1 VVAAPAKP
9 KALANAIRVG
19 YASTAAANCAGALAT
34 MKDSLKPGLRATL
47 TMRVAPEMLVPR
59 LAGFFANFGD
69 MPEVL
74 ATMAMVGFIEAACLK
89 CISGHLDPG
98 EHSVG
103 VHVDVSHV
111 AATPAGMEVRA
122 EVELVAVEGR
132 RLTFAVKVFD
142 ERELIGEGRHQR
154 AVINVARFLERV
166 QAKAKGARRAT
177 R

>member
-1 VVAAPAKP
+1 
-9 KALANAIRVG
+9 
-19 YASTAAANCAGALAT
+19 

-59 LAGFFANFGD
+59 LAGLFPNFGD

-74 ATMAMVGFIEAACLK
+74 ATMAMVGFVESACLK
-89 CISGHLDPG
+89 CVSGHLDAS

-103 VHVDVSHV
+103 IHVDVSHV
-111 AATPAGMEVRA
+111 AATPVGMQVRA

-142 ERELIGEGRHQR
+142 EGGLVGEGRHQR
-154 AVINVARFLERV
+154 AVIAVARFRERV
-166 QAKAKGARRAT
+166 QAKADGARPAAS
-177 R
+177 

>member
-1 VVAAPAKP
+1 
-9 KALANAIRVG
+9 
-19 YASTAAANCAGALAT
+19 

-59 LAGFFANFGD
+59 LAGLFPNFGD

-74 ATMAMVGFIEAACLK
+74 ATMAMVGFVESACLK
-89 CISGHLDPG
+89 CVSGHLDAS

-103 VHVDVSHV
+103 IHVDVSHV
-111 AATPAGMEVRA
+111 AATPVGMEARA

-142 ERELIGEGRHQR
+142 EGGLVGEGRHQR
-154 AVINVARFLERV
+154 AVIAVARFRERV
-166 QAKAKGARRAT
+166 QAKADGARPAAS
-177 R
+177 

>member
-1 VVAAPAKP
+1 
-9 KALANAIRVG
+9 
-19 YASTAAANCAGALAT
+19 

-47 TMRVAPEMLVPR
+47 TMRVAPQMLVPR
-59 LAGFFANFGD
+59 LAGFFPNFGD

-74 ATMAMVGFIEAACLK
+74 ATMAMVGFVESACLK
-89 CISGHLDPG
+89 CVSGHLDAS

-111 AATPAGMEVRA
+111 AATPVGMQVRA

-142 ERELIGEGRHQR
+142 EGGLVGEGRHQR
-154 AVINVARFLERV
+154 AVIAVARFRERV
-166 QAKAKGARRAT
+166 QAKADGARPAAS
-177 R
+177 

>member
-1 VVAAPAKP
+1 
-9 KALANAIRVG
+9 
-19 YASTAAANCAGALAT
+19 

-47 TMRVAPEMLVPR
+47 TMRVTPEMLVPR
-59 LAGFFANFGD
+59 LAGLFPNFGD

-74 ATMAMVGFIEAACLK
+74 ATMAMVGFVESACLK
-89 CISGHLDPG
+89 CVSGHLDAS

-111 AATPAGMEVRA
+111 AATPVGMQVRA

-142 ERELIGEGRHQR
+142 EGGLVGEGRHQR
-154 AVINVARFLERV
+154 AVIAVARFRERV
-166 QAKAKGARRAT
+166 QAKADGARPAAS
-177 R
+177 